1 MANKFSMNR
10 RNFLGTA
17 GTVTALST
25 LPNIMPA
32 SVLGANDRILMG
44 IIGSGG
50 RGRGVMRDFMGF
62 DAKFIAVCDVFEPNL
77 QAGLEMAGAGAKGY
91 KDFRKL
97 VEVKEIDAVLIGS
110 CEHQHAPHL
119 IATVEAGKDSYCEKP
134 MSHSIEEGVKMVKAV
149 RNTDRIVQVGMQR
162 RSSPAVHEAK
172 NTVIDQGWLG
182 NIYMVKAIWNWNYSS
197 KLNNSPLGGELDW
210 EAFCYPARV
219 SEFEPMKYRYWRY
232 FWDFSGGNCTDQG
245 THLMDVIQWFMSSAK
260 KRDQVTPLS
269 AECFGGVYK
278 MEGAETPD
286 IFTALFDYGDF
297 MATWT
302 LNYTNR
308 YHDGW
313 EIIFQGDQGTLVLD
327 DRGSRF
333 YKDPNPGN
341 KPDWEFEGPLPTVPH
356 VENFLECMKS
366 RKEPNAPVEVGH
378 TAVSGP
384 HLANVAWHHRKRA
397 YMNREATEV
406 RLEA

>member
-1 MANKFSMNR
+1 
-10 RNFLGTA
+10 
-17 GTVTALST
+17 
-25 LPNIMPA
+25 
-32 SVLGANDRILMG
+32 
-44 IIGSGG
+44 
-50 RGRGVMRDFMGF
+50 
-62 DAKFIAVCDVFEPNL
+62 
-77 QAGLEMAGAGAKGY
+77 
-91 KDFRKL
+91 
-97 VEVKEIDAVLIGS
+97 
-110 CEHQHAPHL
+110 
-119 IATVEAGKDSYCEKP
+119 
-134 MSHSIEEGVKMVKAV
+134 
-149 RNTDRIVQVGMQR
+149 
-162 RSSPAVHEAK
+162 
-172 NTVIDQGWLG
+172 
-182 NIYMVKAIWNWNYSS
+182 
-197 KLNNSPLGGELDW
+197 
-210 EAFCYPARV
+210 
-219 SEFEPMKYRYWRY
+219 
-232 FWDFSGGNCTDQG
+232 
-245 THLMDVIQWFMSSAK
+245 
-260 KRDQVTPLS
+260 
-269 AECFGGVYK
+269 